1 MTTDY
6 IKTAVA
12 EALALLPTKM
22 RRTEAVIQLYAI
34 GLQESRFLHRRQ
46 IVGKPP
52 RPVGPAKGF
61 WQFERGGGCI
71 GVINHASSR
80 AHMQAICK
88 ERDVD
93 FTSAALWDAI
103 EFDDVLAAA
112 AARLLLWTD
121 SAPLP
126 ARGDV
131 DGAWNCYVRTWRPGK
146 PHRATWDAFYAQAM
160 AEA

>member
-1 MTTDY
+1 M
-6 IKTAVA
+6 IPKPAIA
-12 EALALLPTKM
+12 EALSLLPVDM

-46 IVGKPP
+46 LVGKPP
-52 RPVGPAKGF
+52 KPVGPAKGF

-80 AHMQAICK
+80 PHMQRICK
-88 ERDVD
+88 ERDID

-121 SAPLP
+121 PGALP

-131 DGAWNCYVRTWRPGK
+131 DGAWDCYVRTWRPGK

-160 AEA
+160 AEAG